1 MSLSVLYGVFKKKE
15 VITLGGFAF
24 FPENVNENKL
34 TLMVG
39 DNLNKMDMIARKV
52 IKCNTDEVVLRK
64 VAI

>member
-39 DNLNKMDMIARKV
+39 DDLNKMNTIARKV
-52 IKCNTDEVVLRK
+52 IRCNDDEIILKKIV
-64 VAI
+64 I